1 MGAYRNLQRLI
12 YIYAGGML
20 QLNHQTD
27 SSDEEIMKLN
37 FRYLVKDFT
46 EEQVMIFNIITKSM
60 LIIIIG
66 TLGNLIAF
74 IEIDITIH

>member
-1 MGAYRNLQRLI
+1 M
-12 YIYAGGML
+12 

-66 TLGNLIAF
+66 TLGNLISL